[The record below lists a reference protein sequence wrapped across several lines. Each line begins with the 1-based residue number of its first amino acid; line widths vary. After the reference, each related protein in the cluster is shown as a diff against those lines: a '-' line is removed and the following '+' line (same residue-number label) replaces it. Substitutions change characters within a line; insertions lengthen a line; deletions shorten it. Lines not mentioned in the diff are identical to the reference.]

1 MIKALVPSGDGQRRR
16 GGLEVSSRNPRWWF
30 KGKDEVA
37 YSFAALFTRETADS
51 AVVREIVIQIE
62 LFLDIV

>member
-1 MIKALVPSGDGQRRR
+1 MANVGG

-51 AVVREIVIQIE
+51 AVVRESS
-62 LFLDIV
+62 DTN